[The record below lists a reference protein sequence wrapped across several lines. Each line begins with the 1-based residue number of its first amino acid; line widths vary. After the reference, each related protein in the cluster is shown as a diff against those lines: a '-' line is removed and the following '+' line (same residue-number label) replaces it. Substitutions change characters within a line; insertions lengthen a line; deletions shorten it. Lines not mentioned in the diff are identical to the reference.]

1 MQCAFTLYKRKN
13 QWTEVIESMDTEYL
27 KTLKQ
32 AKNLTVKDLA
42 KLTKIP
48 EGTITNVLSGKTENP
63 SFDTI
68 QKLAIALDADIS
80 YIIGGQKLEELE
92 DVSETIETIRK
103 IYKEQ
108 IKLLN
113 NDKIF
118 LAIINCIL
126 VVLIAIVLLFDL
138 FNGSIGYI
146 RY

>member
-1 MQCAFTLYKRKN
+1 
-13 QWTEVIESMDTEYL
+13 MDTEYL

-32 AKNLTVKDLA
+32 AKNLTVRDLA
-42 KLTKIP
+42 KLTNIP
-48 EGTITNVLSGKTENP
+48 EGTITNILSGKTENP

-80 YIIGGQKLEELE
+80 YIIGGSKIEELTN
-92 DVSETIETIRK
+92 VSETIETIRK

-108 IKLLN
+108 IKALN

-118 LAIINCIL
+118 LAIINCVL

-138 FNGSIGYI
+138 FNGGIGYI